1 LDLVDITDRRVLQSR
16 ILLGALFGFLFGL
29 PLANSAMKE
38 VNDALFK
45 EDYTLNVSSLTVVFI
60 PFLVGFSTNLV
71 LTILD
76 RFVAAIRSLFG
87 ISSSEV

>member
-1 LDLVDITDRRVLQSR
+1 
-16 ILLGALFGFLFGL
+16 
-29 PLANSAMKE
+29 MKE

-45 EDYTLNVSSLTVVFI
+45 EDYTLNVSSFAVIFI
-60 PFLVGFSTNLV
+60 PFLVGFSTYLV

-87 ISSSEV
+87 ISTSEV